1 MRSVDKIEVNEDER
15 IGWSSEWIERSDM
28 SQ

>member
-1 MRSVDKIEVNEDER
+1 MRSVDETEVNEDER